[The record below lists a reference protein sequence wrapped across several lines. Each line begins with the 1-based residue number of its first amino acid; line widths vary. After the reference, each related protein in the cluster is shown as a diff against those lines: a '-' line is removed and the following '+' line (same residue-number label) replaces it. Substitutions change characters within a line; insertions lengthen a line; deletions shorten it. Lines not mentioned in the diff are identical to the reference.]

1 MIGATSLESQFG
13 FSALHF
19 YKGRIL
25 EEDFVDPRRRL
36 WPPSICQVDPHAFF
50 FARSLFYLPGV
61 CYIGGVR

>member
-1 MIGATSLESQFG
+1 MLGATSLESQFG

-50 FARSLFYLPGV
+50 LHDPYFTYLASAILV
-61 CYIGGVR
+61 V